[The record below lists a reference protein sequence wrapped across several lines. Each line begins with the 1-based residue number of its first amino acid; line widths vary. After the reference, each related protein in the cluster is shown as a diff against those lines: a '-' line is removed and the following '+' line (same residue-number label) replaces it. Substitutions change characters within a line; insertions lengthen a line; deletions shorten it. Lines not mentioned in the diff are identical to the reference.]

1 VDPYM
6 RGRMSDRPSYAPPV
20 QLGEAMVGGAVG
32 RVVES
37 KHPRYPVGAV
47 VEGFFGWQE
56 YAVSDGK
63 GVRAVDPAAAP
74 ISTALGVLGM
84 PGFTAYFGLLDVGQ
98 PKPGET
104 VLVSAAAGAVG
115 SVVGQVAKLH
125 GCRAVGVAGSDA
137 KVAHL
142 TGELGLDAAFN
153 YKSVSNYVA

>member
-1 VDPYM
+1 GRLHGAFPRRGDRGTLRASPERGASMTTNRQITLAARPVGFPKESDFRLVESPLPKPGDGEFLVRVLYLSVGPYM

-84 PGFTAYFGLLDVGQ
+84 PGF
-98 PKPGET
+98 
-104 VLVSAAAGAVG
+104 
-115 SVVGQVAKLH
+115 
-125 GCRAVGVAGSDA
+125 
-137 KVAHL
+137 
-142 TGELGLDAAFN
+142 
-153 YKSVSNYVA
+153 